1 MGGASRAARAV
12 AMVRVQRVVL
22 QAHWTQIEIEMSMQV
37 KMKTRKK
44 TMMKMKMKTSRN
56 LSKSWSRRRTRTD
69 GRSSPGLTLY
79 T

>member
-1 MGGASRAARAV
+1 MGGASRSRAARAV
-12 AMVRVQRVVL
+12 AMVRVRRVVL
-22 QAHWTQIEIEMSMQV
+22 QAHWTQIEIEMKMQV

-44 TMMKMKMKTSRN
+44 TMMKMKTSRN